1 MEMWRQY
8 FMVSLGFVLSANA
21 VVSLAVC
28 ASVFVF
34 LFRPLHPHHI
44 RMLPLSAKVSA
55 DCSQRIQLA
64 VIK

>member
-1 MEMWRQY
+1 
-8 FMVSLGFVLSANA
+8 MVSLGFVFSAVAVVA

-34 LFRPLHPHHI
+34 LFRPLYPHHI
-44 RMLPLSAKVSA
+44 RMLPLSGKVSA